1 MQSRP
6 HFHSTMTPRN
16 FGRVFLSPVPGFVI
30 GIGETLLPYD
40 ESDTFPSRRRRY
52 MTDDKKDAHIHE
64 FGGQD
69 RILVVHDTDGTDMTR
84 YSLDLGNIW
93 YVDLYAPT
101 IDLS

>member
-1 MQSRP
+1 M
-6 HFHSTMTPRN
+6 N
-16 FGRVFLSPVPGFVI
+16 
-30 GIGETLLPYD
+30 
-40 ESDTFPSRRRRY
+40 
-52 MTDDKKDAHIHE
+52 DDKKDAHIHE
-64 FGGQD
+64 FEDQG

>member
-6 HFHSTMTPRN
+6 HFHSTMMPRN
-16 FGRVFLSPVPGFVI
+16 FGRLFLSPVPSF

-52 MTDDKKDAHIHE
+52 MNDDKKDAHIHE
-64 FGGQD
+64 FEDQG
-69 RILVVHDTDGTDMTR
+69 RILLVHDTDSTDMTR